1 MVTVD
6 TDVPVGTEPQWVHE
20 HRGTVWHS
28 GGGAQ
33 WDTVGLQGH
42 TGTTGTQGYTGTQ
55 GHTGTPRA
63 TQGRPGGIQ
72 GTHAQAHRGTG
83 KDAQTHR
90 HTGTKTQR
98 HRATETQRDTGTQ
111 RRRDTETERQETV
124 GRWVGVGDVV
134 PCPHEMTIC
143 DIHDRHPRAPVV

>member
-1 MVTVD
+1 MA
-6 TDVPVGTEPQWVHE
+6 QW
-20 HRGTVWHS
+20 
-28 GGGAQ
+28 GGAQ

-72 GTHAQAHRGTG
+72 GTHAQAHRGHRQGRT
-83 KDAQTHR
+83 DTQTHR
-90 HTGTKTQR
+90 HKD
-98 HRATETQRDTGTQ
+98 TETQSHRDTE
-111 RRRDTETERQETV
+111 RHRDTETERQDTV
-124 GRWVGVGDVV
+124 GRWVGVGEVV

-143 DIHDRHPRAPVV
+143 HIP